1 MVLEGGRRII
11 VRRLFPFLRVKERLF
26 KYFCKTLKKSIDKM
40 CFMKD
45 NLNYKKMTKTSDK
58 FKYVC
63 VKFIKDGNCHR
74 NNVISF

>member
-1 MVLEGGRRII
+1 
-11 VRRLFPFLRVKERLF
+11 
-26 KYFCKTLKKSIDKM
+26 M

-63 VKFIKDGNCHR
+63 VKFIKDET
-74 NNVISF
+74 VIATRHIILKKGKEA